1 MADVV
6 GHVKVVRSWPASLR
20 LFFIATVGEF
30 VALSGWYVFHGA
42 HPPIASSF
50 YDGEDALVAWLRA
63 VPAEHP
69 SVAGALQRAG
79 DFLQSPHLLLAIVI
93 LWAGFIVERVVVVSW
108 LDLPK
113 LVFTPGGHLRR
124 RWLVIGGVT
133 VAEILV
139 WLAWIA
145 LAERGEPAF
154 AAAVLVL
161 GIHVVHAY
169 EVAVIKPCSLPAAL
183 RDPGVIA
190 ITALEAGGGA
200 WALSMASRGRVLY
213 PLATIFGALL
223 IEHLLQVYGLKKGAE
238 HS

>member
-6 GHVKVVRSWPASLR
+6 GHAKVVWSLRASLG
-20 LFFIATVGEF
+20 LFSIATVGEF
-30 VALSGWYVFHGA
+30 VALSGWYVFYAA

-50 YDGEDALVAWLRA
+50 YYAKDPLVTWLRA
-63 VPAEHP
+63 APVHHP
-69 SVAGALQRAG
+69 SSTLALERAG
-79 DFLQSPHLLLAIVI
+79 DFLQSAHLLLAIVV
-93 LWAGFIVERVVVVSW
+93 LWIGFIVERVVVVYW

-113 LVFTPGGHLRR
+113 LVFAPGGYLRP

-139 WLAWIA
+139 WLAWIW
-145 LAERGEPAF
+145 LAEGGEPAF
-154 AAAVLVL
+154 AAAVLAL
-161 GIHVVHAY
+161 GIHVMHAY
-169 EVAVIKPCSLPAAL
+169 EVAVIKPCSFPAAL

-200 WALSMASRGRVLY
+200 WALSMATRGRVLY
-213 PLATIFGALL
+213 PLATMFGALL
-223 IEHLLQVYGLKKGAE
+223 MEHLLQVYGLTKGAE

>member
-1 MADVV
+1 MADIG
-6 GHVKVVRSWPASLR
+6 GHVKVVRSWPASIW
-20 LFFIATVGEF
+20 LFSIATVGEF
-30 VALSGWYVFHGA
+30 VALSGWYVLYSA
-42 HPPIASSF
+42 HPGIASSF
-50 YDGEDALVAWLRA
+50 YDAKDPLVSWLRA
-63 VPAEHP
+63 AHIHHP
-69 SVAGALQRAG
+69 SLTAALERTG
-79 DFLQSPHLLLAIVI
+79 DFLQSSHLLLAIVV
-93 LWAGFIVERVVVVSW
+93 LWAGFIVERVAVVSW

-113 LVFTPGGHLRR
+113 LVFAPGGHLRP

-139 WLAWIA
+139 WLAWIW
-145 LAERGEPAF
+145 LAEAGEPAF

-161 GIHVVHAY
+161 GIHVMHAY
-169 EVAVIKPCSLPAAL
+169 EVAVIKPCSFPAAL

-190 ITALEAGGGA
+190 ITALEAGGGV

-223 IEHLLQVYGLKKGAE
+223 MEHLLQVYGLKKGAE